1 MFTAPDG
8 IDVPAA
14 LASAGMAP
22 AFTGHSADCSNG
34 DATVKTEGPV
44 VHADN
49 LAARVEGARRAE
61 VTASLAYRDRPSIIV
76 EACRTGSEAV

>member
-1 MFTAPDG
+1 VFTAPDG

-49 LAARVEGARRAE
+49 
-61 VTASLAYRDRPSIIV
+61 
-76 EACRTGSEAV
+76 